1 MIKLATFMPEY
12 FNNNGDQGN
21 IEVLKKQLEWRGVE
35 FSVTSSDLDESDFL
49 LLGDGSRAVM
59 REFESDLSALTAL
72 LQERLDAGKATLIVG
87 SSHEYFCSK
96 LPGLPD
102 LKTVSRVS
110 EFREVTSGS
119 QKAFGYRNTDKDID
133 LFVDRA
139 FISTSLFG
147 PVLAKNQ
154 NLLNLVLS
162 SMGVNDALSN
172 DHQARLD
179 EVLRAIRSQ
188 ALGA

>member
-35 FSVTSSDLDESDFL
+35 FSLSSSDLDDSDFL
-49 LLGDGSRAVM
+49 LVGDGSRAVM
-59 REFESDLSALTAL
+59 REFESDLSSLSAL
-72 LQERLDAGKATLIVG
+72 LQERLDTGKATLLVG

-96 LPGLPD
+96 LPGLPN
-102 LKTVSRVS
+102 LKTLSRVS

-154 NLLNLVLS
+154 NLLNLVLA
-162 SMGVNDALSN
+162 SMGVNRDLSSEL
-172 DHQARLD
+172 QARLD
-179 EVLRAIRSQ
+179 EVLKAVRSQ
-188 ALGA
+188 ALGT